1 MRFAWGFCV
10 AALCLLLC
18 RPLLAAE
25 TVKVQFDWLPSGE
38 KAAFYL
44 GVEKGVF
51 AAEGLDVVILPG
63 RGTADALAKLGA
75 GVADLGT
82 GGLSTLLSAK
92 ANGQLPVTAVM
103 PIFTKQPDAVATVSR
118 NNIATLKDLVGKR
131 VASAPFSSST
141 PMWPAILKANGIDPA
156 TIPLRKIDPVAL
168 PAMLAEG
175 KVDAVMAWV
184 NEVPR
189 YQSVLDGVGLKLVML
204 PWSDFGFDGYGLT
217 LFASDRFLKDHPET
231 ARKFVRA
238 FLKSLRM
245 SQADPNAA
253 AAATHAAAHE
263 VDLDVA
269 LGEWQATSALV
280 FNEVTQKDGL
290 GVFDKTRLADTWMW
304 VAKSEGLDPKMLDPE
319 TAVDRSFLPAS

>member
-1 MRFAWGFCV
+1 MRLRWSLALV
-10 AALCLLLC
+10 ALCLLLT
-18 RPLLAAE
+18 RPLLAAD
-25 TVKVQFDWLPSGE
+25 TVRVQFDWLPSGE
-38 KAAFYL
+38 KAPFYL
-44 GVEKGVF
+44 GIAKGLF

-63 RGTADALAKLGA
+63 RGTADALAKLGSGA
-75 GVADLGT
+75 ADIGT

-92 ANGQLPVTAVM
+92 ANGQLPVTALM

-118 NNIATLKDLVGKR
+118 NNIAGLKDLVGKR

-141 PMWPAILKANGIDPA
+141 PMWPAILTANGIDPA
-156 TIPLRKIDPVAL
+156 TIRLQKIDPVAL

-184 NEVPR
+184 NETPR
-189 YQSVLDGVGLKLVML
+189 YQAVLDGVGLKLVML

-217 LFASDRFLKDHPET
+217 LFGSDAFLKAHSDT

-238 FLKSLRM
+238 YLKALRM
-245 SQADPNAA
+245 SETDPNAA

-263 VDLDVA
+263 VDLDIA
-269 LGEWQATSALV
+269 LGEWQASSTLT

-290 GVFDKTRLADTWMW
+290 GTFDKTRLADTWMW
-304 VAKSEGLDPKMLDPE
+304 VAKSEGLDPKALDPE
-319 TAVDRSFLPAS
+319 TAVDRSFLPAN

>member
-1 MRFAWGFCV
+1 VRAKRGLAV
-10 AALCLLLC
+10 TVLCLLLGH
-18 RPLLAAE
+18 PLLAAE

-38 KAAFYL
+38 KAPFYL
-44 GVEKGVF
+44 GVEKGLF

-75 GVADLGT
+75 GVADVGT

-92 ANGQLPVTAVM
+92 ADGQLPVTAIM

-118 NNIATLKDLVGKR
+118 TNIASLKDLVGKR

-156 TIPLRKIDPVAL
+156 SVKLQKVDPVAL

-175 KVDAVMAWV
+175 RVDAVMAWV

-189 YQSVLDGVGLKLVML
+189 YQAVLDGVGLKLVML

-217 LFASDRFLKDHPET
+217 LFASDKFLKERPET

-238 FLKSLRM
+238 YLKALRM

-253 AAATHAAAHE
+253 AAATHSAVHE

-290 GVFDKTRLADTWMW
+290 GVFDRVRLADTWLW
-304 VAKSEGLDPKMLDPE
+304 VAKSEGLDPKMLNPE
-319 TAVDRSFLPAS
+319 TAVDRSFLPAN

>member
-1 MRFAWGFCV
+1 MRAKRGLAV
-10 AALCLLLC
+10 TVLCLLLGH
-18 RPLLAAE
+18 PLLAAE

-38 KAAFYL
+38 KAPFYL
-44 GVEKGVF
+44 GVEKGLF

-75 GVADLGT
+75 GVADVGT

-92 ANGQLPVTAVM
+92 ADGQLPVTAIM

-118 NNIATLKDLVGKR
+118 TNIASLKDLVGKR

-156 TIPLRKIDPVAL
+156 SVKLQKVDPVAL

-175 KVDAVMAWV
+175 RVDAVMAWV

-189 YQSVLDGVGLKLVML
+189 YQAVLDGVGLKLVML

-217 LFASDRFLKDHPET
+217 LFASDKFLKERPET

-238 FLKSLRM
+238 YLKALRM

-253 AAATHAAAHE
+253 AAATHSAVHE

-290 GVFDKTRLADTWMW
+290 GVFDRVRLADTWLW
-304 VAKSEGLDPKMLDPE
+304 VAKSEGLDPKMLNPE
-319 TAVDRSFLPAS
+319 TAVDRSFLPAN

>member
-1 MRFAWGFCV
+1 MRFR
-10 AALCLLLC
+10 AAVGAAFACLLFG
-18 RPLLAAE
+18 PAVPAAE
-25 TVKVQFDWLPSGE
+25 TVRLQFDWLPSGE
-38 KAAFYL
+38 KAPFYL
-44 GVEKGVF
+44 GVEKGLF

-75 GVADLGT
+75 GVADIGT

-92 ANGQLPVTAVM
+92 AGGQLPVTALM

-118 NNIATLKDLVGKR
+118 NNIASLKDLVGKR
-131 VASAPFSSST
+131 VASAPLSSST
-141 PMWPAILKANGIDPA
+141 PMWPAILKANDIDPA
-156 TIPLRKIDPVAL
+156 SVKLQKVDPVAL

-189 YQSVLDGVGLKLVML
+189 YQSVLDRVGLKLVML

-217 LFASDRFLKDHPET
+217 LFASDRFLKERPET

-238 FLKSLRM
+238 YLKALRM

-253 AAATHAAAHE
+253 AAATHSAARE

-269 LGEWQATSALV
+269 LGEWQGTSALV

-290 GVFDKTRLADTWMW
+290 GMFDKTRLADTWMW
-304 VAKSEGLDPKMLDPE
+304 VAKSEGLDPKALDPE
-319 TAVDRSFLPAS
+319 TAVDRSFLPTD

>member
-1 MRFAWGFCV
+1 VRFR
-10 AALCLLLC
+10 AAVGAVFACLLLG
-18 RPLLAAE
+18 PATLAAE
-25 TVKVQFDWLPSGE
+25 TVRLQFDWLPSGE
-38 KAAFYL
+38 KAPFYL
-44 GVEKGVF
+44 GVEKGLF
-51 AAEGLDVVILPG
+51 AAEGLDVVIMPG

-75 GVADLGT
+75 GVADIGT

-92 ANGQLPVTAVM
+92 ASGQLPVTALM

-118 NNIATLKDLVGKR
+118 NNIAGLRDLVGKR

-156 TIPLRKIDPVAL
+156 SVKLQKVDPVAL

-175 KVDAVMAWV
+175 RVDAVMAWV

-217 LFASDRFLKDHPET
+217 LFISDSFLKNHPET

-238 FLKSLRM
+238 YLKALRM
-245 SQADPNAA
+245 SQVDPAAA
-253 AAATHAAAHE
+253 AAATHNAAHE
-263 VDLDVA
+263 VDVDVA
-269 LGEWQATSALV
+269 LGEWQATSMLV

-304 VAKSEGLDPKMLDPE
+304 VAKSEGLDPKALDPE
-319 TAVDRSFLPAS
+319 TAVDRSFLPAN

>member
-1 MRFAWGFCV
+1 VRFTWGFRV
-10 AALCLLLC
+10 ATLCLLLC
-18 RPLLAAE
+18 RPLIAAE

-75 GVADLGT
+75 GVADVGT

-92 ANGQLPVTAVM
+92 ANGQLPVTALI

-156 TIPLRKIDPVAL
+156 TIRLQKIDPVAL

-238 FLKSLRM
+238 YLKALRM
-245 SQADPNAA
+245 SQADPAAA
-253 AAATHAAAHE
+253 AAATHNAAHE
-263 VDLDVA
+263 VDVDVA

-319 TAVDRSFLPAS
+319 TAVDRSFLPAN